1 MILLMKIVN
10 SITWIRNHIL
20 QMHDEYDELRR
31 ISDDIYTQ
39 GLRIT
44 ESIDE
49 LGYDFDRSLA
59 NMEDFDDLSGMSID
73 GGLRPHRTSGILV
86 GHADLRIRQ

>member
-1 MILLMKIVN
+1 MLILLMKIAN
-10 SITWIRNHIL
+10 SVTWIRNHIL
-20 QMHDEYDELRR
+20 QMHDEYNELRR

-49 LGYDFDRSLA
+49 LGYDPNAEYDIY
-59 NMEDFDDLSGMSID
+59 DDPNFSDMGD
-73 GGLRPHRTSGILV
+73 C
-86 GHADLRIRQ
+86 DD

>member
-1 MILLMKIVN
+1 MLILLMKIVN
-10 SITWIRNHIL
+10 SVTWIRNHIL

-49 LGYDFDRSLA
+49 LGYDPNA
-59 NMEDFDDLSGMSID
+59 EVEDCDD
-73 GGLRPHRTSGILV
+73 
-86 GHADLRIRQ
+86 

>member
-1 MILLMKIVN
+1 MIGLTIATTMVLLMKIV
-10 SITWIRNHIL
+10 SRITWIGNHIL
-20 QMHDEYDELRR
+20 QMHEEYDELRR

-49 LGYDFDRSLA
+49 LGYDPPI
-59 NMEDFDDLSGMSID
+59 DDDPNFSDMGD
-73 GGLRPHRTSGILV
+73 C
-86 GHADLRIRQ
+86 DD

>member
-1 MILLMKIVN
+1 MTMILLMKIVS

-20 QMHDEYDELRR
+20 QMHDECDELRR
-31 ISDDIYTQ
+31 ISDNIYTQ

-49 LGYDFDRSLA
+49 LGYDSNAERDI
-59 NMEDFDDLSGMSID
+59 DDDPNFSDMGD
-73 GGLRPHRTSGILV
+73 CN
-86 GHADLRIRQ
+86 D

>member
-1 MILLMKIVN
+1 
-10 SITWIRNHIL
+10 
-20 QMHDEYDELRR
+20 MHDEYDELHR

-49 LGYDFDRSLA
+49 LGYDPNTEEAPEL
-59 NMEDFDDLSGMSID
+59 DDSNFSDMGD
-73 GGLRPHRTSGILV
+73 C
-86 GHADLRIRQ
+86 DD

>member
-1 MILLMKIVN
+1 MTIATMLILLMKITS

-31 ISDDIYTQ
+31 INDDIYTQ

-44 ESIDE
+44 TSVDE
-49 LGYDFDRSLA
+49 IG
-59 NMEDFDDLSGMSID
+59 DDPNAEKAPELDDDPNFSDMGD
-73 GGLRPHRTSGILV
+73 CN
-86 GHADLRIRQ
+86 D

>member
-1 MILLMKIVN
+1 MLILLMKIV
-10 SITWIRNHIL
+10 SRITWIGNHIL
-20 QMHDEYDELRR
+20 QMHEEYNELRR

-49 LGYDFDRSLA
+49 LGYDPNFSD
-59 NMEDFDDLSGMSID
+59 MGDCDD
-73 GGLRPHRTSGILV
+73 
-86 GHADLRIRQ
+86 

>member
-1 MILLMKIVN
+1 MTIATTIILLMKIVS
-10 SITWIRNHIL
+10 SIAWIRNHIL
-20 QMHDEYDELRR
+20 QMHDEHDELRR

-49 LGYDFDRSLA
+49 LGYDPNAEEAPEL
-59 NMEDFDDLSGMSID
+59 DDSNFSDMGD
-73 GGLRPHRTSGILV
+73 CN
-86 GHADLRIRQ
+86 D

>member
-1 MILLMKIVN
+1 MSRKMKTLIGMTIATTMILLMKIVS
-10 SITWIRNHIL
+10 SIAWIRNHIL

-49 LGYDFDRSLA
+49 LGYDPNAEL
-59 NMEDFDDLSGMSID
+59 DDDSNFSDMGD
-73 GGLRPHRTSGILV
+73 CN
-86 GHADLRIRQ
+86 D

>member
-1 MILLMKIVN
+1 MSRKMKTLIVLTIAMTMILLMKIVS
-10 SITWIRNHIL
+10 SIAWIRNHIL
-20 QMHDEYDELRR
+20 KMHDEYDELRR

-49 LGYDFDRSLA
+49 LGYDPNAECDI
-59 NMEDFDDLSGMSID
+59 NDDPNFSDMSD
-73 GGLRPHRTSGILV
+73 C
-86 GHADLRIRQ
+86 DD

>member
-1 MILLMKIVN
+1 MSRKMKALIGLTIATMLILLMKITN
-10 SITWIRNHIL
+10 SVTWIRNHIL

-49 LGYDFDRSLA
+49 LGYVLDPNAEYDI
-59 NMEDFDDLSGMSID
+59 DDDPNFSDMGD
-73 GGLRPHRTSGILV
+73 C
-86 GHADLRIRQ
+86 DD